1 MNPKKV
7 LWAFVSV
14 GTFALALWILR
25 IFGIVGA
32 EVDLLNHWLA
42 IVSSMLFGIFIGIVI
57 AGKKLS
63 VRGAVVNLLLTLI
76 LVTFSPIIGMII
88 AVSLPVSIQIMPVVA
103 GAASGGFALSFL
115 GLVYWLRK
123 KGYLRSTKIDWT
135 DKY

>member
-1 MNPKKV
+1 MNPKRI

-14 GTFALALWILR
+14 GTFALALWTLR

>member
-14 GTFALALWILR
+14 GTFALALWTLR